1 MQVQAPFNRA
11 GLLRRGGALLIGGT
25 ALALAPAATAAVPDE
40 DLAYARLLIGVELLE
55 IDFQTHALASG
66 KLDAR
71 AQKVLTGVLAQ
82 EKAHLAGLS
91 SLVTGAGQVA
101 ATADDVDFAYPKATF
116 SSPANVATAA
126 DAIESLSLGAYLGA
140 VENVQT
146 PRWRLPFGQIAAS
159 EAQHVAAL
167 ADAAGKPVLGRAFAP
182 SLQIDAVSAALDA
195 YES

>member
-1 MQVQAPFNRA
+1 MPMQTPLNRA
-11 GLLRRGGALLIGGT
+11 SLLRRGGALLVGGAALGLTPT
-25 ALALAPAATAAVPDE
+25 ARAAVPDE

-55 IDFQTHALASG
+55 VDFETQALASG
-66 KLDAR
+66 RLDPP
-71 AQKVLTGVLAQ
+71 AQKALTGLLAQ
-82 EKAHLAGLS
+82 DKAHLAGLS

-101 ATADDVDFAYPKATF
+101 ATADDVDFTYPSATF
-116 SSPANVATAA
+116 SSAA
-126 DAIESLSLGAYLGA
+126 KLAAFADTLETLALGAYLGA

-146 PRWRLPFGQIAAS
+146 SRWRLPIGQIAAS

-182 SLQIDAVSAALDA
+182 SLQIGAVSAALDA